1 MDESGVIKFF
11 GCRVNALS
19 CRVEIALKMK
29 GVDYEYVEDP
39 NLGMPVF
46 LHNGK
51 SIAECGV
58 ILEYIE
64 ENWKLLIPTLWKA
77 FLSKGRE
84 QGEAIEVAFMQ
95 LKDLEQQLQG
105 KKFFGGNSIGL
116 ADITANFIAYWVG
129 IIQELTGIPLLTKA
143 KYPKLCEWVEDFV
156 SCPIVKDMLP
166 PKHDLVGFFQATIQG
181 PPPSS
186 MNYQ

>member
-1 MDESGVIKFF
+1 
-11 GCRVNALS
+11 
-19 CRVEIALKMK
+19 
-29 GVDYEYVEDP
+29 
-39 NLGMPVF
+39 
-46 LHNGK
+46 
-51 SIAECGV
+51 
-58 ILEYIE
+58 
-64 ENWKLLIPTLWKA
+64 
-77 FLSKGRE
+77 
-84 QGEAIEVAFMQ
+84 MQ

-105 KKFFGGNSIGL
+105 NKFFGGNSIGL

-129 IIQELTGIPLLTKA
+129 IIQEVTGLPLLTKA

-166 PKHDLVGFFQATIQG
+166 PKHDLVGFFQAMFQG